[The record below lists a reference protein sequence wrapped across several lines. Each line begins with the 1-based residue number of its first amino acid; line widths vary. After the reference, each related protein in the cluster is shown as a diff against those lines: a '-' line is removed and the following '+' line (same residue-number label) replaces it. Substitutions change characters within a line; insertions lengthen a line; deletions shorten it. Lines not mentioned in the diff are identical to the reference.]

1 MAVQYAKLDHTPT
14 VVFTPGK
21 SWESFL
27 KTRSTI
33 ILVPFDFVIIFSRKS
48 KKLTHRSVGNIISFE
63 PVVATTILAESFGQV
78 QTTFCA
84 QTKVCPKCWKPPNK
98 NAIFESLNHR
108 FIKPGLLSLSCQVLP
123 MHNFFVLQNICWLTS
138 VLFCHLRKHWTE
150 IIPLTTLTPYVS
162 GVKSI
167 SFLLLVLMSCL
178 IQKGGEAQT

>member
-1 MAVQYAKLDHTPT
+1 M
-14 VVFTPGK
+14 
-21 SWESFL
+21 
-27 KTRSTI
+27 
-33 ILVPFDFVIIFSRKS
+33 ILVPFYFVIIFSRKS

-98 NAIFESLNHR
+98 NAIFEPALNHR

-123 MHNFFVLQNICWLTS
+123 MHNFFVLQNICWLKS

-150 IIPLTTLTPYVS
+150 IIPLTTYPPYVS
-162 GVKSI
+162 GVRSI
-167 SFLLLVLMSCL
+167 SLLLVLMSCL
-178 IQKGGEAQT
+178 ILKGGEAQT